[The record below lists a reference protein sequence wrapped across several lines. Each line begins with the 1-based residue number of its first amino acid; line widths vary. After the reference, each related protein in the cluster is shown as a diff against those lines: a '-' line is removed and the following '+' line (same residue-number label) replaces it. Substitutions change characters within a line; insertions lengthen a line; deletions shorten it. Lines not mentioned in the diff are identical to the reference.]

1 MYVKFVC
8 SETRYWLIRLNQM
21 YQFLSYS
28 LSSCSLT
35 VTLCFPSLQSLSAR
49 PDPEHRP
56 LLVFLCRDVRAL
68 PSVLPLRLPDQ
79 HLLLHHPSV
88 HQTQVRL
95 IFTPS
100 KLVQLRGWIL
110 LIICISVC
118 YREHPVFLIFMQ
130 LAVISIFKSYPTV
143 GDIALYLAFLPVWS
157 HLHRCECIKHEI
169 YYIKNV
175 RTDCFWATP
184 RNWDE

>member
-1 MYVKFVC
+1 MK
-8 SETRYWLIRLNQM
+8 Q
-21 YQFLSYS
+21 
-28 LSSCSLT
+28 SSCSLT
-35 VTLCFPSLQSLSAR
+35 VTPCFPSLQSLGAG

-56 LLVFLCRDVRAL
+56 LLVFLCRDVWTL

-88 HQTQVRL
+88 HQTQVCL
-95 IFTPS
+95 LFTHKPSVRPS
-100 KLVQLRGWIL
+100 KSIQPTRFSSLDKIR
-110 LIICISVC
+110 ICLC
-118 YREHPVFLIFMQ
+118 LREHPVFLIFMQ

-169 YYIKNV
+169 
-175 RTDCFWATP
+175 
-184 RNWDE
+184 